1 MSGLSEVVVHR
12 SGRSLGLLSSMGRG
26 TGTTEGTQWRNP
38 QRVQLVTSVSSCT
51 RTITPSFASCT
62 RCPCASS
69 RPIWMDIS
77 SPDSLPSSHA
87 LVLVRISW
95 MSSSP
100 RWLHVFHWPFAV
112 YRCLRRSYSPLL
124 DLADVLPRF
133 PRPPLPEPASPH
145 LWTPPPAF
153 FHLPQPPPAFSHLP
167 SPSLT
172 FSHFLPPP
180 PVSPY
185 LLLPSPTLPHL
196 PLSPPTPPGLLLRPP
211 CFLPPCPTSSY
222 LSPPIPPPSIVVAH
236 LPPPLPCPVN
246 VLRDPKHP
254 NALTW

>member
-145 LWTPPPAF
+145 LWTPPPLSSTSPNLPLPSPTF
-153 FHLPQPPPAFSHLP
+153 PHLRLPSPTFSHLHL
-167 SPSLT
+167 SPLTSSCLLPPCLT
-172 FSHFLPPP
+172 FPYLPPP
-180 PVSPY
+180 PPASSCVPLASSRLVPP
-185 LLLPSPTLPHL
+185 LLIS
-196 PLSPPTPPGLLLRPP
+196 
-211 CFLPPCPTSSY
+211 
-222 LSPPIPPPSIVVAH
+222 PPPSPR
-236 LPPPLPCPVN
+236 LPSSSLISPRLSHAP
-246 VLRDPKHP
+246 
-254 NALTW
+254 